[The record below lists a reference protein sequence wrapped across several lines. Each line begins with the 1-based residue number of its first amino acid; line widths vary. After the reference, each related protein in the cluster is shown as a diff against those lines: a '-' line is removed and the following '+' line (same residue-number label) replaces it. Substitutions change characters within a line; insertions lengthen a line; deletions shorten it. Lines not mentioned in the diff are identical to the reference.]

1 MMVNFKKFMVSM
13 ATVFS
18 LNVSATGIPVVDV
31 SNLAQALQT
40 VAQLRAQL
48 QQLQQMHD
56 AVTGSR
62 GMGALL
68 NQPQLRQYLPTSTQN
83 LYSSGSTGLSAMDG
97 NIDAI
102 KRAEA
107 LGNDLAAERAQLETR
122 KADAAVKNK
131 AMTQLAYTAS
141 MKRLDNI
148 EALAKQIDFATDEKA
163 TLDLQ
168 NRLNSELSLIQSE
181 QQRAQLV
188 GMLQSNEQAVIQ
200 QKAREINKKIV
211 NPANTGMPSF

>member
-1 MMVNFKKFMVSM
+1 MIKFKKIMVSM
-13 ATVFS
+13 VAAFS
-18 LNVSATGIPVVDV
+18 LSVNATGIPVVDV

-83 LYSSGSTGLSAMDG
+83 LYASGSTGLSAMDS

-102 KRAEA
+102 KQSEA
-107 LGNDLAAERAQLETR
+107 LGNDLAAERAKLEVR

-131 AMTQLAYTAS
+131 AMTQLAYTSS

-200 QKAREINKKIV
+200 QKAKEINKKIV
-211 NPANTGMPSF
+211 NPANTGMPGF